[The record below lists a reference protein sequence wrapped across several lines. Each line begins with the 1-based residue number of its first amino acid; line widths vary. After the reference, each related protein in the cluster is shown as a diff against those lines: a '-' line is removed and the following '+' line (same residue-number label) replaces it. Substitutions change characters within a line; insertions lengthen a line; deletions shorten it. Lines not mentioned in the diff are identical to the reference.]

1 MSREPSLLA
10 TTIKAAEQPAAAPA
24 ARSRREPTFRRR
36 GQDGQ
41 KPPFAAGLLGD
52 AGRSQLPNP
61 RGQGQADTAGAA
73 CSRGAEPAFREIQF
87 PGRSRGWRVAGTH
100 DAYISWM

>member
-61 RGQGQADTAGAA
+61 EDKGKRIPQERLAA
-73 CSRGAEPAFREIQF
+73 EALNLLFAKYNFPVVRE
-87 PGRSRGWRVAGTH
+87 GGE
-100 DAYISWM
+100 

>member
-41 KPPFAAGLLGD
+41 NPPFAAGLLGD

-61 RGQGQADTAGAA
+61 RRQGQADSAGEA
-73 CSRGAEPAFREIQF
+73 CGPGAEPAFREVQF
-87 PGRSRGWRVAGTH
+87 PGRSRGWRVSGQ
-100 DAYISWM
+100 I